1 MKTER
6 SKKLQKSFDFRP
18 QNSLLHKCVEEREKK
33 RVVVVVRCARFA

>member
-18 QNSLLHKCVEEREKK
+18 QNSLLLRRRGRSFVL
-33 RVVVVVRCARFA
+33 ATSFFNPL